1 MGKRNMN
8 RNIDLEKAATLFTLA
23 IPENGM
29 DRHFGA
35 HSTFES
41 VRGAVRFCI
50 EELEPRLR
58 RTAWIQTAVG
68 SISNEEIKEI
78 YKGL

>member
-1 MGKRNMN
+1 MN
-8 RNIDLEKAATLFTLA
+8 TTIDLEKPATLFTLA

-41 VRGAVRFCI
+41 VREAVRFCMK
-50 EELEPRLR
+50 ELEPRLR
-58 RTAWIQTAVG
+58 STAWIQTAAG
-68 SISNEEIKEI
+68 SISNEEIKGVH
-78 YKGL
+78 KGLSD